1 MQVSR
6 SYQTSL
12 RSPDKLSPFPP
23 VAELWSRSSPKKLT
37 EVERSKIL
45 TVYHSHKP
53 EEGRAHI
60 DMASTVSE
68 SGGVKVITQVLQATD
83 PRAAQLMPCPS
94 PTTSYPGSI
103 LVKDFRKAQPK
114 ALGSIQIVAGITQIS
129 FGIALTIAE
138 ASNPA
143 LTVTSGVYF
152 WIGFLLTVSG
162 SLLVETEKRDSASMG
177 PNHGVNTVFILL
189 CLLEMSTAIAAL
201 VYGCKA
207 IRGENYTR
215 MVL

>member
-1 MQVSR
+1 
-6 SYQTSL
+6 
-12 RSPDKLSPFPP
+12 
-23 VAELWSRSSPKKLT
+23 
-37 EVERSKIL
+37 
-45 TVYHSHKP
+45 
-53 EEGRAHI
+53 
-60 DMASTVSE
+60 MASTVSE

>member
-1 MQVSR
+1 
-6 SYQTSL
+6 
-12 RSPDKLSPFPP
+12 
-23 VAELWSRSSPKKLT
+23 
-37 EVERSKIL
+37 
-45 TVYHSHKP
+45 
-53 EEGRAHI
+53 
-60 DMASTVSE
+60 MASTVSE

-114 ALGSIQIVAGITQIS
+114 ALG
-129 FGIALTIAE
+129 
-138 ASNPA
+138 
-143 LTVTSGVYF
+143 
-152 WIGFLLTVSG
+152 LTVSG
-162 SLLVETEKRDSASMG
+162 SLLVETEKRDSASMVQACCIISTLVIVASLVAAIIYGVEISQNVPWCPVRGNVSGNKRWCQSPTLTG